1 LNQPDQGQQARA
13 LGFGFFGTKST
24 GILYMTSMEVTVAD
38 IEDITGGKVV
48 YLVKVEDEKGAPF
61 SDRF

>member
-1 LNQPDQGQQARA
+1 
-13 LGFGFFGTKST
+13 
-24 GILYMTSMEVTVAD
+24 MTSMEVTVAD

-48 YLVKVEDEKGAPF
+48 YVVKVKDENGAPF

>member
-1 LNQPDQGQQARA
+1 M
-13 LGFGFFGTKST
+13 K
-24 GILYMTSMEVTVAD
+24 VTVAD

-48 YLVKVEDEKGAPF
+48 YLVKIEDEKGAPF